1 MTMWEIIEKIE
12 ILLKGIT
19 YMAEFDLKHTNDKE
33 KKIIFQTRLNLAK
46 DILEFIK
53 IQKRS

>member
-12 ILLKGIT
+12 ILLKGIA
-19 YMAEFDLKHTNDKE
+19 YMAEFDIKHTNDKE
-33 KKIIFQTRLNLAK
+33 KKIIFQTRLNLAS